1 MGVDPISVD
10 ALLLRAQLPEL
21 TLRPG
26 ATLVARVAAR
36 AESHGV
42 LVLAGLPLSAQLP
55 DEVAAGE
62 TLRLTV
68 TEASAEKI
76 VLRLEPPA
84 AVVGPPPPP
93 AAPVGAPE
101 VRVQERAHRRA
112 GEGGEE
118 ASVALSFVSTA
129 LGRLDLRVDMGSGTV
144 RVEVEAPAGEPCALA
159 GRHADDLRAVL
170 ERELGGRAV
179 VAVKPRREPLDLYA

>member
-1 MGVDPISVD
+1 MCVDPISVD

-42 LVLAGLPLSAQLP
+42 LVLAGLPLTAQLP
-55 DEVAAGE
+55 DEVAAGA

-76 VLRLEPPA
+76 VLRMEPPA
-84 AVVGPPPPP
+84 TVVAPPPPP
-93 AAPVGAPE
+93 AAAPARAE
-101 VRVQERAHRRA
+101 VRVQERARRR
-112 GEGGEE
+112 GGGDDEE
-118 ASVALSFVSTA
+118 ASVALSFASAA
-129 LGRLDLRVDMGSGTV
+129 LGRLDLRVEVGATV
-144 RVEVEAPAGEPCALA
+144 RVEVVAPAGRSHDLA
-159 GRHADDLRAVL
+159 ARHAEELRSVL
-170 ERELGGRAV
+170 EHELAGRAV
-179 VAVKPRREPLDLYA
+179 VSVKPRREPVDLYA

>member
-1 MGVDPISVD
+1 MTVDPISVD
-10 ALLLRAQLPEL
+10 ALLLRAQMPEL

-42 LVLAGLPLSAQLP
+42 LVLAGLPLTAQLP

-76 VLRLEPPA
+76 VLRMEPPA
-84 AVVGPPPPP
+84 TAVAQPAPAPAPPGGAKVG
-93 AAPVGAPE
+93 
-101 VRVQERAHRRA
+101 VQERARRR
-112 GEGGEE
+112 GGEDDRH
-118 ASVALSFVSTA
+118 ASVALTFSSAA
-129 LGRLDLRVDMGSGTV
+129 LGRLDLRIDVDSATV
-144 RVEVEAPAGEPCALA
+144 RVDVAAPAGAAFDLA
-159 GRHADDLRAVL
+159 GRHAEELRAVL
-170 ERELGGRAV
+170 EQHLGGKAV
-179 VAVKPRREPLDLYA
+179 VTVAPRRDPLDLYA

>member
-1 MGVDPISVD
+1 MDPISVD

-42 LVLAGLPLSAQLP
+42 LVLAGLPLTAQLP

-68 TEASAEKI
+68 TEASAERI
-76 VLRLEPPA
+76 VLRMEPPA
-84 AVVGPPPPP
+84 TVVVPPPPT
-93 AAPVGAPE
+93 AAPPGGPE
-101 VRVQERAHRRA
+101 VRVQERARRRGGDA
-112 GEGGEE
+112 GEE
-118 ASVALSFVSTA
+118 ASVALSFASAA
-129 LGRLDLRVDMGSGTV
+129 LGRLDLRVDVGSGTV
-144 RVEVEAPAGEPCALA
+144 RVEVVAPAGRPHELA
-159 GRHADDLRAVL
+159 GRHADELRSVL
-170 ERELGGRAV
+170 ERELASRAV
-179 VAVKPRREPLDLYA
+179 VAVKPRREPVDLYA

>member
-1 MGVDPISVD
+1 MDPISVD

-26 ATLVARVAAR
+26 ATVLARVAAR
-36 AESHGV
+36 AGSHGV
-42 LVLAGLPLSAQLP
+42 LVLAGLPLNAQLP

-68 TEASAEKI
+68 TEASAEKV

-84 AVVGPPPPP
+84 APLTPAPPVASPPPEPQ
-93 AAPVGAPE
+93 
-101 VRVQERAHRRA
+101 VRVEERARRR
-112 GEGGEE
+112 GGQEGDE
-118 ASVALSFVSTA
+118 ASVALSFASAA
-129 LGRLDLRVDMGSGTV
+129 LGRLDLRIDVAAAGV
-144 RVEVEAPAGEPCALA
+144 RVKVAAPAGKSCELA
-159 GRHADDLRAVL
+159 GRHADELRAVL

-179 VAVKPRREPLDLYA
+179 IAVKPRHEPVDLYA